1 MPKLILL
8 FYLII
13 YGILLLTTLSEG
25 FGFGGGCGC
34 PCMPQPCIPQPPP
47 IALPSLCFPQIQ
59 LPCPPPSCG
68 CCGRRKR
75 ESGASALLTPVS
87 TKSGIKRIGE
97 EKNHCNNPHIKR
109 IILKNLIIGDL
120 VGTRNAIHSELRAK
134 LGGNYIINCAHSPSF
149 AYSGDSV
156 IDYCVDGHQVFFGKK
171 FFLRKF
177 KDCLFK
183 TTLWIAFYF

>member
-13 YGILLLTTLSEG
+13 YGILLLISLSEA

-75 ESGASALLTPVS
+75 ESGASALLTAVS

-120 VGTRNAIHSELRAK
+120 VGTRNAIYSELRAK
-134 LGGNYIINCAHSPSF
+134 LGGNYIINCAHAPSF

-156 IDYCVDGHQVFFGKK
+156 IDYCVDGHQAITCAVFK
-171 FFLRKF
+171 
-177 KDCLFK
+177 
-183 TTLWIAFYF
+183 IQ